1 MDGVLII
8 LMIIAGVGSGAI
20 TGLFGGTA
28 VHLTVPILVVFGRLH
43 PYTAIGIALGMD
55 FFSSMITFH
64 THSKKEKFAY
74 KNVILL
80 GITGVIGVLI
90 GGYFSKFIPASGL
103 SWLTGFGIL
112 FGGVNFLGFKRG
124 YIYFHEK
131 IKEFFT
137 KYKKYLLLL
146 SGLAIG
152 MIAGAFGCGGGFMLF
167 FVLTLIFEYQTKK
180 AVKEAVFLMMF
191 IAAIGSLIHFIAMPF
206 SLSLFAVGVVG
217 AVAGSKISSELSFHL
232 SENKLSLVVG
242 ITLIVMGLALFL
254 NGFGIWE
261 IINLS

>member
-1 MDGVLII
+1 MDSFLIL

-28 VHLTVPILVVFGRLH
+28 VHLTVPILVVFGRMH
-43 PYTAIGIALGMD
+43 PYMGIGIALGMD

-64 THSKKEKFAY
+64 THRRKENLVY

-80 GITGVIGVLI
+80 GITGVVGVLI
-90 GGYFSKFIPASGL
+90 GGYFSVFIPPSGL
-103 SWLTGFGIL
+103 SGLTGLGIL
-112 FGGVNFLGFKRG
+112 LGGINFLGFKKG

-137 KYKKYLLLL
+137 KFRKHILIS
-146 SGLAIG
+146 SGLIIG
-152 MIAGAFGCGGGFMLF
+152 MIAGAFGSGGGFMLF
-167 FVLTLIFEYQTKK
+167 LVLTLMFNYKTKI

-191 IAAIGSLIHFIAMPF
+191 MAALGSLIHFINMSF

-217 AVAGSKISSELSFHL
+217 AIAGSKLSSELSFHL
-232 SENKLSLVVG
+232 SEKKLSLVVG
-242 ITLIVMGLALFL
+242 IIMSLMGGALM
-254 NGFGIWE
+254 
-261 IINLS
+261 LSGLGLW